1 MVMFALSGRI
11 RDLSG
16 LRVSPAVENTLS
28 EGVEEAWTQRYFS
41 ARDDNSGNASLFF
54 HHQKL
59 ALSLV
64 GMGGRL
70 L

>member
-1 MVMFALSGRI
+1 MDMDDIWGRV
-11 RDLSG
+11 
-16 LRVSPAVENTLS
+16 RVSAVAANTEAVENTLS
-28 EGVEEAWTQRYFS
+28 EGVDDAWTQRYFS
-41 ARDDNSGNASLFF
+41 ARADNTGNMSLFF
-54 HHQKL
+54 HYQRL

>member
-1 MVMFALSGRI
+1 MIMFALSGRI
-11 RDLSG
+11 QDLSG

-28 EGVEEAWTQRYFS
+28 EGVDDAWTQRYFS
-41 ARDDNSGNASLFF
+41 ARADNTGNVSLF
-54 HHQKL
+54 HYQRL

>member
-1 MVMFALSGRI
+1 MIMFALSGRI

-16 LRVSPAVENTLS
+16 LRMSPAVENTLS
-28 EGVEEAWTQRYFS
+28 EGVEDAWTQRYFS
-41 ARDDNSGNASLFF
+41 ARADNTGNVSLFF
-54 HHQKL
+54 HYQRL

>member
-1 MVMFALSGRI
+1 MIMFALSGRI
-11 RDLSG
+11 QDLSG

-28 EGVEEAWTQRYFS
+28 EGVDDAWTQRYFS
-41 ARDDNSGNASLFF
+41 ARADNTGNVSLFF
-54 HHQKL
+54 HYQRL

>member
-1 MVMFALSGRI
+1 MIMFALSGRI
-11 RDLSG
+11 QDLSG

-28 EGVEEAWTQRYFS
+28 EGVDDAWRYFS
-41 ARDDNSGNASLFF
+41 ARADNTGNVSLFF
-54 HHQKL
+54 HYQRL